1 MSESGSKENTGAVET
16 IRSTLEKRE
25 SQVPWL
31 PASHPLYSTGYAR
44 GRHNQIPS
52 STNKAD
58 SSGSQQV
65 PEPITRPAFT
75 PPSKKE

>member
-31 PASHPLYSTGYAR
+31 PASHPLLGTRAVGTIKFPPR
-44 GRHNQIPS
+44 QIRQ
-52 STNKAD
+52 THRVVNKCR
-58 SSGSQQV
+58 SL
-65 PEPITRPAFT
+65 
-75 PPSKKE
+75 